1 MRIAIP
7 SSPRALLRAL
17 PFAAMLLA
25 LLGLANPPAWAA
37 GGCDETSNPIT
48 ISEQQQINYGTIAVT
63 NGGGTVTISPS
74 GTVSAPGGFTVS
86 GLTSAGKFHVTGKQN
101 CSVSISFLAG
111 SLTGPGTAMSIGNF
125 TNNAGASPSLNIV
138 GAGTLGSLD
147 FSVGAD
153 LTVNPNQAGGS
164 YSGTYTVT
172 VIY

>member
-7 SSPRALLRAL
+7 SFVRGLHWAFPC
-17 PFAAMLLA
+17 AATLLA
-25 LLGLANPPAWAA
+25 LLGTASPLAWAA

-48 ISEQQQINYGTIAVT
+48 ISETQQINYGAIAVT
-63 NGGGTVTISPS
+63 NGGGTVTIAPG

-86 GLTSAGKFHVTGKQN
+86 GVTSAGKFHVTGKQN
-101 CSVSISFLAG
+101 CAVSISFLAG
-111 SLTGPGTAMSIGNF
+111 SLTGPGTAMPIGNF
-125 TNNAGASPSLNIV
+125 TNNAGASPSLNII
-138 GAGTLGSLD
+138 GAGSLGSLD

-153 LTVNPNQAGGS
+153 LTVNSNQTGGS